1 MSGAIENVGE
11 TVLDELFD
19 CLNIGAVLEKKFEN
33 FLKISN
39 HVIRLADDIFENL
52 AVSQTMLTKFLEF

>member
-1 MSGAIENVGE
+1 MSGAIENVGK

-19 CLNIGAVLEKKFEN
+19 CLNIGAVLKNFLKF

-39 HVIRLADDIFENL
+39 HVTRLADDIFL
-52 AVSQTMLTKFLEF
+52 KIWPSLRHC